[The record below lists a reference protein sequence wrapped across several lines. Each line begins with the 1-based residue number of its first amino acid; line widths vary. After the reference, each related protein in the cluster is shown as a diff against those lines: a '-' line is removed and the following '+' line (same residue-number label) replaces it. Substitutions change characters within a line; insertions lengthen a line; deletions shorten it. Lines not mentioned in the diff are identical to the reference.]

1 MKNTFRNGA
10 VCLVCGVICTLVT
23 GCLGPQVLS
32 ETKAHA
38 PAQDPKVELRLKDDS
53 SFDVAVIYDEQEGK
67 STKVTRKAFYLFANE
82 NRITKGD
89 RPGFVKPAEVAKLQP
104 IPIYAQQ
111 PADADA
117 LTNGL
122 YAVAESTRHFKLE
135 SQGHLISEFT
145 LPEYKQWFTAKKLF
159 LFPGAVG
166 ADAAMTAAFVMAG
179 AHGGACRLR

>member
-1 MKNTFRNGA
+1 MKILRKATVILF
-10 VCLVCGVICTLVT
+10 CGLMSTVVT

-53 SFDVAVIYDEQEGK
+53 AFDVAVIYDEQEGK
-67 STKVTRKAFYLFANE
+67 SSKSTRRAFYLFANE
-82 NRITKGD
+82 NRIKNGN
-89 RPGFVKPAEVAKLQP
+89 RPDFVKPAELAKLQT
-104 IPIYAQQ
+104 IPIFSEQ
-111 PADADA
+111 PANAGA
-117 LTNGL
+117 LPNDL
-122 YAVAESTRHFKLE
+122 YAVAESTRHFRLE
-135 SQGHLISEFT
+135 SQGHLVSEFT

-179 AHGGACRLR
+179 AHGGTYKLH